1 MCVSE
6 CVTYPLSVNVRNDSN
21 EEHVVIAI
29 ESGKSAPTKNAKKL
43 DYLTNCG
50 LGNYSESNVPLGF
63 NTQIFKFKDL
73 KKNYKF
79 CNRKDLKEHPS
90 LYFYREGKKKYKLKN
105 LSLPIKY
112 RTNLKIRLTID
123 TYEDLR
129 LARLVFNNLTK
140 NKGINFG
147 LEDVIN
153 FFKKNKPL
161 LKINENT
168 HQKKVRLKI

>member
-1 MCVSE
+1 MLK
-6 CVTYPLSVNVRNDSN
+6 YFL
-21 EEHVVIAI
+21 
-29 ESGKSAPTKNAKKL
+29 KNAKKL